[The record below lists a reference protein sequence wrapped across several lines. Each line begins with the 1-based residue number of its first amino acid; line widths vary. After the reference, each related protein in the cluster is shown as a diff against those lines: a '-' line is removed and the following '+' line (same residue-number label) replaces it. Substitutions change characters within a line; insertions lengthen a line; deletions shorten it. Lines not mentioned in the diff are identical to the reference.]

1 MTPIEGGFRL
11 IFEREGALD
20 IKITDPRILAMVG
33 QDIGSKENVTFKI
46 LQKEGHW
53 ANSQEG
59 GSGSEPEVV
68 KVEISSD
75 HDYFYFY
82 RHM

>member
-1 MTPIEGGFRL
+1 
-11 IFEREGALD
+11 
-20 IKITDPRILAMVG
+20 MVG

-46 LQKEGHW
+46 LQKGGGHQ

-59 GSGSEPEVV
+59 TFNAWSEPEVV
-68 KVEISSD
+68 KVEVSSD

-82 RHM
+82 RHV

>member
-1 MTPIEGGFRL
+1 L
-11 IFEREGALD
+11 IFEREAPLE

-46 LQKEGHW
+46 LQKGHL

-59 GSGSEPEVV
+59 TFTGGAEPEVV
-68 KVEISSD
+68 KVEVSSD

>member
-1 MTPIEGGFRL
+1 M
-11 IFEREGALD
+11 D

-46 LQKEGHW
+46 LQRGHS

-59 GSGSEPEVV
+59 GSSSEPEIV

>member
-1 MTPIEGGFRL
+1 
-11 IFEREGALD
+11 
-20 IKITDPRILAMVG
+20 MVG

-59 GSGSEPEVV
+59 ASGSEPEVV

>member
-1 MTPIEGGFRL
+1 M
-11 IFEREGALD
+11 IFEREAPLE

-46 LQKEGHW
+46 LQRGGHL

-59 GSGSEPEVV
+59 GSCVGDPEVV
-68 KVEISSD
+68 KVEVSSD